1 MAEILI
7 VDDDHH
13 LRQGFQRLLDA
24 EGYETR
30 TAASAEEALNLMREK
45 MPQCVVMDV
54 RMPGMDGL
62 EALKR
67 MRALEGCPPVVIMTA
82 YSTTETAI
90 EATRLGAFDY
100 MLKPFDIP
108 QVLELLRQLE
118 QVGNLRSDAL
128 ELLLKAAGIG
138 LTAEVAGLVCAD
150 AGNAALAKMLR
161 LLGTAAILC
170 LSVPMFTA
178 LLECI
183 TEMVGYG

>member
-1 MAEILI
+1 MELYFKGAAGILLAAVLGLALQKEEKDLSAVLTAAVI
-7 VDDDHH
+7 AMDAV
-13 LRQGFQRLLDA
+13 LMLRLL
-24 EGYETR
+24 E
-30 TAASAEEALNLMREK
+30 
-45 MPQCVVMDV
+45 
-54 RMPGMDGL
+54 
-62 EALKR
+62 
-67 MRALEGCPPVVIMTA
+67 PVT
-82 YSTTETAI
+82 
-90 EATRLGAFDY
+90 
-100 MLKPFDIP
+100 
-108 QVLELLRQLE
+108 ELLRQLE

>member
-1 MAEILI
+1 MELYFKGAAGILLAAVLGLALQKQEKDLSAVLTAAVIAMAAVLM
-7 VDDDHH
+7 
-13 LRQGFQRLLDA
+13 LRLL
-24 EGYETR
+24 E
-30 TAASAEEALNLMREK
+30 
-45 MPQCVVMDV
+45 P
-54 RMPGMDGL
+54 
-62 EALKR
+62 
-67 MRALEGCPPVVIMTA
+67 
-82 YSTTETAI
+82 
-90 EATRLGAFDY
+90 
-100 MLKPFDIP
+100 
-108 QVLELLRQLE
+108 VLELLRQLE

-170 LSVPMFTA
+170 LSEPMFTA

>member
-1 MAEILI
+1 MELYFKGAAGILLAAVLGLALQKQEKDLSAVLTAAVIAMAAVLM
-7 VDDDHH
+7 
-13 LRQGFQRLLDA
+13 LRLL
-24 EGYETR
+24 E
-30 TAASAEEALNLMREK
+30 
-45 MPQCVVMDV
+45 
-54 RMPGMDGL
+54 
-62 EALKR
+62 
-67 MRALEGCPPVVIMTA
+67 PVT
-82 YSTTETAI
+82 
-90 EATRLGAFDY
+90 
-100 MLKPFDIP
+100 
-108 QVLELLRQLE
+108 ELLRQLE

-138 LTAEVAGLVCAD
+138 LTAEVAGLVCSD

>member
-1 MAEILI
+1 MELYFKGAAGILLAAVLGLALQKQEKDLSAVLTAAVIAMAAVLM
-7 VDDDHH
+7 
-13 LRQGFQRLLDA
+13 LRLL
-24 EGYETR
+24 E
-30 TAASAEEALNLMREK
+30 
-45 MPQCVVMDV
+45 P
-54 RMPGMDGL
+54 
-62 EALKR
+62 
-67 MRALEGCPPVVIMTA
+67 
-82 YSTTETAI
+82 
-90 EATRLGAFDY
+90 
-100 MLKPFDIP
+100 
-108 QVLELLRQLE
+108 VLELLRQLE

-161 LLGTAAILC
+161 LLGTAAIVC

>member
-1 MAEILI
+1 MEQYFKGAAGILLAAVLGLALQKQEKDLSAVLTAAVIAMAAVLM
-7 VDDDHH
+7 
-13 LRQGFQRLLDA
+13 LRLL
-24 EGYETR
+24 E
-30 TAASAEEALNLMREK
+30 
-45 MPQCVVMDV
+45 P
-54 RMPGMDGL
+54 
-62 EALKR
+62 
-67 MRALEGCPPVVIMTA
+67 
-82 YSTTETAI
+82 
-90 EATRLGAFDY
+90 
-100 MLKPFDIP
+100 
-108 QVLELLRQLE
+108 VLELLRQLE
-118 QVGNLRSDAL
+118 QVGNLRSNAL

>member
-1 MAEILI
+1 MELYFKGAAGILLAAVLGLALQKQEKDLSAVFTAAVIAMAAVLM
-7 VDDDHH
+7 
-13 LRQGFQRLLDA
+13 LRLL
-24 EGYETR
+24 E
-30 TAASAEEALNLMREK
+30 
-45 MPQCVVMDV
+45 P
-54 RMPGMDGL
+54 
-62 EALKR
+62 
-67 MRALEGCPPVVIMTA
+67 
-82 YSTTETAI
+82 
-90 EATRLGAFDY
+90 
-100 MLKPFDIP
+100 
-108 QVLELLRQLE
+108 VLELLRQLE

>member
-1 MAEILI
+1 MELYFKGAAGILLAAVLGLALQKQEKDLSTVLTAAVIAMAAVLM
-7 VDDDHH
+7 
-13 LRQGFQRLLDA
+13 LRLL
-24 EGYETR
+24 E
-30 TAASAEEALNLMREK
+30 
-45 MPQCVVMDV
+45 P
-54 RMPGMDGL
+54 
-62 EALKR
+62 
-67 MRALEGCPPVVIMTA
+67 
-82 YSTTETAI
+82 
-90 EATRLGAFDY
+90 
-100 MLKPFDIP
+100 
-108 QVLELLRQLE
+108 VLELLRQLE

>member
-1 MAEILI
+1 MEQYFKGAAGILLAAVLGLALQKQEKDLSAVLTAAVIAMAAVLM
-7 VDDDHH
+7 
-13 LRQGFQRLLDA
+13 LRLL
-24 EGYETR
+24 E
-30 TAASAEEALNLMREK
+30 
-45 MPQCVVMDV
+45 P
-54 RMPGMDGL
+54 
-62 EALKR
+62 
-67 MRALEGCPPVVIMTA
+67 
-82 YSTTETAI
+82 
-90 EATRLGAFDY
+90 
-100 MLKPFDIP
+100 
-108 QVLELLRQLE
+108 VLELLRQLE

-183 TEMVGYG
+183 TEMVRYG

>member
-1 MAEILI
+1 MELYFKGAAGILLTAVLGLALQKQEKDLSAVLTAAVIAMAAVLM
-7 VDDDHH
+7 
-13 LRQGFQRLLDA
+13 LRLL
-24 EGYETR
+24 E
-30 TAASAEEALNLMREK
+30 
-45 MPQCVVMDV
+45 P
-54 RMPGMDGL
+54 
-62 EALKR
+62 
-67 MRALEGCPPVVIMTA
+67 
-82 YSTTETAI
+82 
-90 EATRLGAFDY
+90 
-100 MLKPFDIP
+100 
-108 QVLELLRQLE
+108 VLELLRQLE

>member
-1 MAEILI
+1 MELYFKGAAGILLAAVLGLALQKQEKDLSAVLTAAVIAMAAVLM
-7 VDDDHH
+7 
-13 LRQGFQRLLDA
+13 LRLL
-24 EGYETR
+24 E
-30 TAASAEEALNLMREK
+30 
-45 MPQCVVMDV
+45 P
-54 RMPGMDGL
+54 
-62 EALKR
+62 
-67 MRALEGCPPVVIMTA
+67 
-82 YSTTETAI
+82 
-90 EATRLGAFDY
+90 
-100 MLKPFDIP
+100 
-108 QVLELLRQLE
+108 VLELLRQLE
-118 QVGNLRSDAL
+118 KVGNLRSDAL

>member
-1 MAEILI
+1 MELYFKGAAGILLAAVLGLALQKQEKDLSAVLTAAVIAMAAVLM
-7 VDDDHH
+7 
-13 LRQGFQRLLDA
+13 LRLL
-24 EGYETR
+24 E
-30 TAASAEEALNLMREK
+30 
-45 MPQCVVMDV
+45 P
-54 RMPGMDGL
+54 
-62 EALKR
+62 
-67 MRALEGCPPVVIMTA
+67 
-82 YSTTETAI
+82 
-90 EATRLGAFDY
+90 
-100 MLKPFDIP
+100 
-108 QVLELLRQLE
+108 VLELLRQLE

-170 LSVPMFTA
+170 LSAPMFTA

>member
-1 MAEILI
+1 MELYFKGAAGILLAAVLGLALQKQEKDLSAVLTAAVIAMAAVLM
-7 VDDDHH
+7 
-13 LRQGFQRLLDA
+13 LRLL
-24 EGYETR
+24 E
-30 TAASAEEALNLMREK
+30 
-45 MPQCVVMDV
+45 
-54 RMPGMDGL
+54 
-62 EALKR
+62 
-67 MRALEGCPPVVIMTA
+67 PVT
-82 YSTTETAI
+82 
-90 EATRLGAFDY
+90 
-100 MLKPFDIP
+100 
-108 QVLELLRQLE
+108 ELLRQLK

>member
-1 MAEILI
+1 MELYFKGAAGILLAAVLGLALQKQEKDLSAVLTAAVI
-7 VDDDHH
+7 AIAAV
-13 LRQGFQRLLDA
+13 LMLRLL
-24 EGYETR
+24 E
-30 TAASAEEALNLMREK
+30 
-45 MPQCVVMDV
+45 
-54 RMPGMDGL
+54 
-62 EALKR
+62 
-67 MRALEGCPPVVIMTA
+67 PVT
-82 YSTTETAI
+82 
-90 EATRLGAFDY
+90 
-100 MLKPFDIP
+100 
-108 QVLELLRQLE
+108 ELLRQLE

>member
-1 MAEILI
+1 MELYFKGAAGILLAAVLGLALQKQEKDLSAVLTAAAIAMAAVLM
-7 VDDDHH
+7 
-13 LRQGFQRLLDA
+13 LRLL
-24 EGYETR
+24 E
-30 TAASAEEALNLMREK
+30 
-45 MPQCVVMDV
+45 P
-54 RMPGMDGL
+54 
-62 EALKR
+62 
-67 MRALEGCPPVVIMTA
+67 
-82 YSTTETAI
+82 
-90 EATRLGAFDY
+90 
-100 MLKPFDIP
+100 
-108 QVLELLRQLE
+108 VLELLRQLE

>member
-1 MAEILI
+1 MEQYFKGAAGILLAAVLGLALQKQEKDLSAVLTAAVIAMAAVLM
-7 VDDDHH
+7 
-13 LRQGFQRLLDA
+13 LRLL
-24 EGYETR
+24 E
-30 TAASAEEALNLMREK
+30 
-45 MPQCVVMDV
+45 P
-54 RMPGMDGL
+54 
-62 EALKR
+62 
-67 MRALEGCPPVVIMTA
+67 
-82 YSTTETAI
+82 
-90 EATRLGAFDY
+90 
-100 MLKPFDIP
+100 
-108 QVLELLRQLE
+108 VLELLRQLE

-178 LLECI
+178 LLEYI

>member
-1 MAEILI
+1 MELYFKGAAGILLAAVLGLALQEQEKDLSAVLTAAVIAMAAVLM
-7 VDDDHH
+7 
-13 LRQGFQRLLDA
+13 LRLL
-24 EGYETR
+24 E
-30 TAASAEEALNLMREK
+30 
-45 MPQCVVMDV
+45 P
-54 RMPGMDGL
+54 
-62 EALKR
+62 
-67 MRALEGCPPVVIMTA
+67 
-82 YSTTETAI
+82 
-90 EATRLGAFDY
+90 
-100 MLKPFDIP
+100 
-108 QVLELLRQLE
+108 VLELLRQLE

>member
-1 MAEILI
+1 MELYFKGAAGILLAAVLGLALQKQEKDLSAVLTAAVIAMAAVLM
-7 VDDDHH
+7 
-13 LRQGFQRLLDA
+13 LRLL
-24 EGYETR
+24 E
-30 TAASAEEALNLMREK
+30 
-45 MPQCVVMDV
+45 
-54 RMPGMDGL
+54 
-62 EALKR
+62 
-67 MRALEGCPPVVIMTA
+67 PV
-82 YSTTETAI
+82 
-90 EATRLGAFDY
+90 LD
-100 MLKPFDIP
+100 
-108 QVLELLRQLE
+108 LLRQLE

>member
-1 MAEILI
+1 MEQYFKGAAGILLAAVLGLALQKQEKDLSAVLTAAVIAMAAVLM
-7 VDDDHH
+7 
-13 LRQGFQRLLDA
+13 LRLL
-24 EGYETR
+24 E
-30 TAASAEEALNLMREK
+30 
-45 MPQCVVMDV
+45 P
-54 RMPGMDGL
+54 
-62 EALKR
+62 
-67 MRALEGCPPVVIMTA
+67 
-82 YSTTETAI
+82 
-90 EATRLGAFDY
+90 
-100 MLKPFDIP
+100 
-108 QVLELLRQLE
+108 VLELLRQLE

-128 ELLLKAAGIG
+128 EMLLKAAGIG

>member
-1 MAEILI
+1 MELYFKGAAGILLAAVLGLALQKQEKDLSAVLTAAVIAMAAVLM
-7 VDDDHH
+7 
-13 LRQGFQRLLDA
+13 LRLL
-24 EGYETR
+24 E
-30 TAASAEEALNLMREK
+30 
-45 MPQCVVMDV
+45 P
-54 RMPGMDGL
+54 
-62 EALKR
+62 
-67 MRALEGCPPVVIMTA
+67 
-82 YSTTETAI
+82 
-90 EATRLGAFDY
+90 
-100 MLKPFDIP
+100 
-108 QVLELLRQLE
+108 VLELLRQLE

-170 LSVPMFTA
+170 LSVPMFTT

>member
-1 MAEILI
+1 MELYFKGAAGILLAAVLGLALQKQEKDLSAVLTAAVIAMAAVLM
-7 VDDDHH
+7 
-13 LRQGFQRLLDA
+13 LRLL
-24 EGYETR
+24 E
-30 TAASAEEALNLMREK
+30 
-45 MPQCVVMDV
+45 P
-54 RMPGMDGL
+54 
-62 EALKR
+62 
-67 MRALEGCPPVVIMTA
+67 
-82 YSTTETAI
+82 
-90 EATRLGAFDY
+90 
-100 MLKPFDIP
+100 
-108 QVLELLRQLE
+108 VLELLRQLE

-178 LLECI
+178 MLECI

>member
-1 MAEILI
+1 MELYFKGAAGILLAAVLGLSLQKQEKDLSAVLTAAVI
-7 VDDDHH
+7 AMTAV
-13 LRQGFQRLLDA
+13 LMLRLL
-24 EGYETR
+24 E
-30 TAASAEEALNLMREK
+30 
-45 MPQCVVMDV
+45 P
-54 RMPGMDGL
+54 
-62 EALKR
+62 
-67 MRALEGCPPVVIMTA
+67 
-82 YSTTETAI
+82 
-90 EATRLGAFDY
+90 
-100 MLKPFDIP
+100 
-108 QVLELLRQLE
+108 VLELLRQLE

-170 LSVPMFTA
+170 LSVPMLTA

>member
-1 MAEILI
+1 MELYFKGAAVILLAAVLGLALQKQEKDLSAVLTAAVIAMAAVLM
-7 VDDDHH
+7 
-13 LRQGFQRLLDA
+13 LRLL
-24 EGYETR
+24 E
-30 TAASAEEALNLMREK
+30 
-45 MPQCVVMDV
+45 
-54 RMPGMDGL
+54 
-62 EALKR
+62 
-67 MRALEGCPPVVIMTA
+67 PVT
-82 YSTTETAI
+82 
-90 EATRLGAFDY
+90 
-100 MLKPFDIP
+100 
-108 QVLELLRQLE
+108 ELLRQLE

>member
-1 MAEILI
+1 MELYFKGAAGILLAAVLGLALQKQEKDLSAVLTAAVIAMAAVLM
-7 VDDDHH
+7 
-13 LRQGFQRLLDA
+13 LRLL
-24 EGYETR
+24 E
-30 TAASAEEALNLMREK
+30 
-45 MPQCVVMDV
+45 P
-54 RMPGMDGL
+54 
-62 EALKR
+62 
-67 MRALEGCPPVVIMTA
+67 
-82 YSTTETAI
+82 
-90 EATRLGAFDY
+90 
-100 MLKPFDIP
+100 
-108 QVLELLRQLE
+108 VLELLE

>member
-1 MAEILI
+1 MELYFKGAAGILLAAVLGLALQKQEKDLSAVLTAAVIAMAAVLM
-7 VDDDHH
+7 
-13 LRQGFQRLLDA
+13 LRLL
-24 EGYETR
+24 E
-30 TAASAEEALNLMREK
+30 
-45 MPQCVVMDV
+45 P
-54 RMPGMDGL
+54 
-62 EALKR
+62 
-67 MRALEGCPPVVIMTA
+67 
-82 YSTTETAI
+82 
-90 EATRLGAFDY
+90 
-100 MLKPFDIP
+100 
-108 QVLELLRQLE
+108 VLELLRQLE

-161 LLGTAAILC
+161 LLGKAAILC

>member
-1 MAEILI
+1 MELYFKGAAGILLAAVLGLALQKQEKDLSAVLTAAVIAMAAVLM
-7 VDDDHH
+7 
-13 LRQGFQRLLDA
+13 LRLL
-24 EGYETR
+24 E
-30 TAASAEEALNLMREK
+30 
-45 MPQCVVMDV
+45 
-54 RMPGMDGL
+54 
-62 EALKR
+62 
-67 MRALEGCPPVVIMTA
+67 PVT
-82 YSTTETAI
+82 
-90 EATRLGAFDY
+90 
-100 MLKPFDIP
+100 
-108 QVLELLRQLE
+108 ELLRQLE
-118 QVGNLRSDAL
+118 RVGNLRSDAL

>member
-1 MAEILI
+1 MELYFKGAAGILLAAVLGLALQKQEKDLSAVLTAAVIAMAAVLM
-7 VDDDHH
+7 
-13 LRQGFQRLLDA
+13 LRLL
-24 EGYETR
+24 E
-30 TAASAEEALNLMREK
+30 
-45 MPQCVVMDV
+45 
-54 RMPGMDGL
+54 
-62 EALKR
+62 
-67 MRALEGCPPVVIMTA
+67 PVT
-82 YSTTETAI
+82 
-90 EATRLGAFDY
+90 
-100 MLKPFDIP
+100 
-108 QVLELLRQLE
+108 ELLRQLE

-150 AGNAALAKMLR
+150 AGNAALAKMMR

>member
-1 MAEILI
+1 MELYFKGAAGILLAAVLGLALQKQEKDLSMVLTAAVIAMAAVLM
-7 VDDDHH
+7 
-13 LRQGFQRLLDA
+13 LRLL
-24 EGYETR
+24 E
-30 TAASAEEALNLMREK
+30 
-45 MPQCVVMDV
+45 P
-54 RMPGMDGL
+54 
-62 EALKR
+62 
-67 MRALEGCPPVVIMTA
+67 
-82 YSTTETAI
+82 
-90 EATRLGAFDY
+90 
-100 MLKPFDIP
+100 
-108 QVLELLRQLE
+108 VLELLRQLE

>member
-1 MAEILI
+1 MELYLKGAAGILLAAVLGLALQKQEKDLSAALTAAVIAMAAVLM
-7 VDDDHH
+7 
-13 LRQGFQRLLDA
+13 LRLL
-24 EGYETR
+24 E
-30 TAASAEEALNLMREK
+30 
-45 MPQCVVMDV
+45 P
-54 RMPGMDGL
+54 
-62 EALKR
+62 
-67 MRALEGCPPVVIMTA
+67 
-82 YSTTETAI
+82 
-90 EATRLGAFDY
+90 
-100 MLKPFDIP
+100 
-108 QVLELLRQLE
+108 VLELLRQLE

>member
-1 MAEILI
+1 MELYFKGAAGILLAAVLGLALQKQEKDLSAVLTAAVIAMAAVLM
-7 VDDDHH
+7 
-13 LRQGFQRLLDA
+13 LRLL
-24 EGYETR
+24 E
-30 TAASAEEALNLMREK
+30 
-45 MPQCVVMDV
+45 P
-54 RMPGMDGL
+54 
-62 EALKR
+62 
-67 MRALEGCPPVVIMTA
+67 
-82 YSTTETAI
+82 
-90 EATRLGAFDY
+90 
-100 MLKPFDIP
+100 
-108 QVLELLRQLE
+108 VLELLRQLE

-150 AGNAALAKMLR
+150 AGNAALAKMLS

>member
-1 MAEILI
+1 MELYFKGAAGILLAAVLGLALQKQEKDLSAVLTAAVIAMAAVLM
-7 VDDDHH
+7 
-13 LRQGFQRLLDA
+13 LRLL
-24 EGYETR
+24 E
-30 TAASAEEALNLMREK
+30 
-45 MPQCVVMDV
+45 P
-54 RMPGMDGL
+54 
-62 EALKR
+62 
-67 MRALEGCPPVVIMTA
+67 
-82 YSTTETAI
+82 
-90 EATRLGAFDY
+90 
-100 MLKPFDIP
+100 
-108 QVLELLRQLE
+108 VLELLRQLE

-138 LTAEVAGLVCAD
+138 LTAEVAGLICAD

>member
-1 MAEILI
+1 MELYFKGAAGILLAAVLGLALQKQEKDLSAVLTAAVIAMAAVLM
-7 VDDDHH
+7 
-13 LRQGFQRLLDA
+13 LRLL
-24 EGYETR
+24 E
-30 TAASAEEALNLMREK
+30 
-45 MPQCVVMDV
+45 P
-54 RMPGMDGL
+54 
-62 EALKR
+62 
-67 MRALEGCPPVVIMTA
+67 
-82 YSTTETAI
+82 
-90 EATRLGAFDY
+90 
-100 MLKPFDIP
+100 
-108 QVLELLRQLE
+108 VLELLRQLE
-118 QVGNLRSDAL
+118 QVGNLRSDTL

>member
-1 MAEILI
+1 MELYFKGAAGILLAAVLGLALQKQEKDLSAVLTAAVIAMAAVLM
-7 VDDDHH
+7 
-13 LRQGFQRLLDA
+13 LRLL
-24 EGYETR
+24 E
-30 TAASAEEALNLMREK
+30 
-45 MPQCVVMDV
+45 
-54 RMPGMDGL
+54 
-62 EALKR
+62 
-67 MRALEGCPPVVIMTA
+67 PVT
-82 YSTTETAI
+82 
-90 EATRLGAFDY
+90 
-100 MLKPFDIP
+100 
-108 QVLELLRQLE
+108 ELLRQLE

-183 TEMVGYG
+183 TEMVGYGLERSALVCCCAAF

>member
-1 MAEILI
+1 MELYFKGAAGILLAAVLGLALQKQEKDLSAVLTAAVVAMAAVLM
-7 VDDDHH
+7 
-13 LRQGFQRLLDA
+13 LRLL
-24 EGYETR
+24 E
-30 TAASAEEALNLMREK
+30 
-45 MPQCVVMDV
+45 P
-54 RMPGMDGL
+54 
-62 EALKR
+62 
-67 MRALEGCPPVVIMTA
+67 
-82 YSTTETAI
+82 
-90 EATRLGAFDY
+90 
-100 MLKPFDIP
+100 
-108 QVLELLRQLE
+108 VLELLRRLE

>member
-1 MAEILI
+1 MELYFKGAAGILLAAVLGLALQKQEKDLSAVLTAAVIAMAAVLM
-7 VDDDHH
+7 
-13 LRQGFQRLLDA
+13 LRLL
-24 EGYETR
+24 E
-30 TAASAEEALNLMREK
+30 
-45 MPQCVVMDV
+45 P
-54 RMPGMDGL
+54 
-62 EALKR
+62 
-67 MRALEGCPPVVIMTA
+67 
-82 YSTTETAI
+82 
-90 EATRLGAFDY
+90 
-100 MLKPFDIP
+100 
-108 QVLELLRQLE
+108 VLELLRQLE

-138 LTAEVAGLVCAD
+138 LMAEVAGLVCAD

>member
-1 MAEILI
+1 MELYFKGAAGILLAAVLGLALQKQEKDLSAVLTAAVI
-7 VDDDHH
+7 ALAAV
-13 LRQGFQRLLDA
+13 LMLRLL
-24 EGYETR
+24 E
-30 TAASAEEALNLMREK
+30 
-45 MPQCVVMDV
+45 P
-54 RMPGMDGL
+54 
-62 EALKR
+62 
-67 MRALEGCPPVVIMTA
+67 
-82 YSTTETAI
+82 
-90 EATRLGAFDY
+90 
-100 MLKPFDIP
+100 
-108 QVLELLRQLE
+108 VLELLRRLE